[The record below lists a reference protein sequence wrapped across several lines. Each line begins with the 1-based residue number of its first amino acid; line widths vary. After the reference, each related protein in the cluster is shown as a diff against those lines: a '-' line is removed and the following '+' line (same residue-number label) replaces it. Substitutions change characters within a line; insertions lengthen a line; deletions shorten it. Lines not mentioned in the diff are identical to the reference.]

1 MVKSYAPEKYNRHRS
16 RGTAS
21 CASLP
26 VLSRLHALRVEY
38 SLSIRMGFVT
48 PSNYI
53 QWNTPRH
60 RLRRIAHA
68 KGERLPEEIKGTH
81 HTKALPIDDLAQKR
95 ILEGRASKKV
105 RRGGYESLRG
115 R

>member
-1 MVKSYAPEKYNRHRS
+1 MFIRS
-16 RGTAS
+16 CCIGAFSHHIT
-21 CASLP
+21 
-26 VLSRLHALRVEY
+26 
-38 SLSIRMGFVT
+38 
-48 PSNYI
+48 NYV
-53 QWNTPRH
+53 QRCTSRH

-105 RRGGYESLRG
+105 RRAQKVVLWAHIRAMGSAFVHFAC
-115 R
+115 